1 MSSEATKRHVDVV
14 AEGALAALR
23 RARNRAERIAWMT
36 GTDLIQAVDG
46 KVVRVA
52 PRPGIADED
61 ETTTDPIK

>member
-1 MSSEATKRHVDVV
+1 MSSEAMKKHLDLV

-23 RARNRAERIAWMT
+23 RARKRAERIAWMT

-52 PRPGIADED
+52 PRPPAAGQDEKP
-61 ETTTDPIK
+61 TDPMK